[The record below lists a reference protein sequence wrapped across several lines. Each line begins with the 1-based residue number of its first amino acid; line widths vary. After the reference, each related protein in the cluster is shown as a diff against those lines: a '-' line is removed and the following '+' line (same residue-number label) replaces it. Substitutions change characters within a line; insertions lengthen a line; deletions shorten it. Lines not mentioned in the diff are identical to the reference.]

1 MIWLL
6 IILVLLVGMYVFG
19 SLCEAAPA
27 WDEEPKPKR
36 AGVPGTLA
44 AVAVGAVILLAR
56 MAA

>member
-6 IILVLLVGMYVFG
+6 IILAFLVGMYVFG
-19 SLCEAAPA
+19 SLCETAPA

-44 AVAVGAVILLAR
+44 AVAVAAVVLLVRAV
-56 MAA
+56 A